1 MKFSYSKFT
10 LINLSLTLSIV
21 LLLSIFSWYRQG
33 EMIFWVVPPIIIGLL
48 TQIGFYFL
56 NIAIKKEKNNEFM
69 NFVLISTFIRLIIGI
84 LANVLVILLW
94 KSQSVNFILSYFFSY
109 FLLTFF
115 EIYAVISNLRAN
127 SKDKK

>member
-10 LINLSLTLSIV
+10 FINLSLTLLIV
-21 LLLSIFSWYRQG
+21 LTLSIFSWYKQA
-33 EMIFWVVPPIIIGLL
+33 EMIFWVVPPMIIGVL

-56 NIAIKKEKNNEFM
+56 NVAIKKEKNNEFM
-69 NFVLISTFIRLIIGI
+69 NLVLISTFIRLIIGV

-94 KSQSVNFILSYFFSY
+94 KSQSINFVLSYFFSY
-109 FLLTFF
+109 FLLTIF

-127 SKDKK
+127 SKDKN